1 MTSELARLEVRDVTG
16 VFAARQVGRGL
27 AAGLSLDRQDQI
39 RVATALS
46 EISRSAV
53 TVGLTAIIAFGV
65 DDADLV
71 LSVTLDG
78 EPPADGVAAAA
89 RLMDHVD
96 TNGRALTWNG
106 SSWAAPSWSA
116 RSPVDPDGG
125 GLTGVSCFPG
135 ACVAVDFAGNAV
147 VFPCRP
153 HGGRPTGWASHV
165 LSQQGAMEF
174 APSGC

>member
-1 MTSELARLEVRDVTG
+1 MSARSETG
-16 VFAARQVGRGL
+16 AGSTGRH
-27 AAGLSLDRQDQI
+27 AAGLFAA
-39 RVATALS
+39 VAINRDGNGNALAGGP
-46 EISRSAV
+46 SAWRAGPV
-53 TVGLTAIIAFGV
+53 DIDPIAGILTAVSCASPTFC
-65 DDADLV
+65 
-71 LSVTLDG
+71 
-78 EPPADGVAAAA
+78 VA
-89 RLMDHVD
+89 VD

-153 HGGRPTGWASHV
+153 NGGRPTGWASHV